1 MTIRLQI
8 VSIAVSL
15 LIVFGIVVGVS
26 AILQH
31 QVANEISGITRY
43 HQPLVAAIGDFD
55 VITDESEL
63 LPLRL
68 LRLDKID
75 QGELDEARA
84 REKIIAQQMQDDIGT
99 ASSLIALAAADRHL
113 SVESRL
119 VFARLQGVVAPL
131 RQKLPPFIA
140 AGQQVMQAI
149 VDGRLDDA
157 RRLSLAFRSYEQTFG
172 AETAEVRNAATQ
184 LSNTAIGEVRAK
196 QAEIRNLS
204 IGLFVVAACL
214 GLGIGILIATGV
226 IRALRLLVNATKA
239 VEAGELSIA
248 VPVRTHD
255 EIGQLATAFNSMV
268 LELRSKERIKDTFGK
283 FVDPRIVS
291 SLIGADPELVDHAD
305 RRVVT
310 IFFSDI
316 RGFTPISEQLTAGSM
331 VNLLNRYFDAVTK
344 SIRDTNGIVDK
355 YIGDA
360 VMAFW
365 APPFSPGDTHAA
377 ACCSSAL
384 AQQQAIED
392 LRSDLAN
399 ITGLRRNTPELF
411 VRMGIATGEA
421 VVGTIGSPVSKS
433 FTVIGDTVNLA
444 SRLEGINKVYGT
456 QVIIADDTLRL
467 AQHEI
472 ETRELDFITVA
483 GKSEPVRIHEL
494 LAPFGKL
501 ATAKED
507 LRCEYAIGLEAYR
520 GREWDRA
527 EGQFEKCLAIA
538 PTDGPA
544 AVFIERVRAMR
555 ATPPPADWDG
565 VWRFTEK

>member
-1 MTIRLQI
+1 MTIRLKI
-8 VSIAVSL
+8 VSIAVAL

-31 QVANEISGITRY
+31 EVTNDVSGITRY
-43 HQPLVAAIGDFD
+43 HEPLVAVIGDFD
-55 VITDESEL
+55 VITYEYEL
-63 LPLRL
+63 LPLRR
-68 LRLDKID
+68 LRLDKLD
-75 QGELDEARA
+75 QSEPDDALA
-84 REKIIAQQMQDDIGT
+84 RERAIAQRMRDDIGT

-113 SVESRL
+113 SIESRL

-131 RQKLPPFIA
+131 YQQLPPFVA
-140 AGQQVMQAI
+140 LGQQVMQAI

-157 RRLSLAFRSYEQTFG
+157 RRLSLDFRSYERIFG
-172 AETAEVRNAATQ
+172 AETAEVRNAATK
-184 LSNTAIGEVRAK
+184 LSNAATAEVLLK
-196 QAEIRNLS
+196 QAQIRNLS
-204 IGLFVVAACL
+204 FGLFVVAACL
-214 GLGIGILIATGV
+214 GLGIGIFIAAAV
-226 IRALRLLVNATKA
+226 IRRLRRLVDATKA
-239 VEAGELSIA
+239 VEAGELSVA
-248 VPVRTHD
+248 VPVQTRD

-268 LELRSKERIKDTFGK
+268 SELRSKERIKDMFGK

-291 SLIGADPELVDHAD
+291 SLIGDPELIARPGRH
-305 RRVVT
+305 VVT

-316 RGFTPISEQLTAGSM
+316 KGFTPISEQLTAGSM
-331 VNLLNRYFDAVTK
+331 VNLLNRYFEAVTK

-377 ACCSSAL
+377 ACCFSAL

-421 VVGTIGSPVSKS
+421 IVGAIGSPLSKS

-456 QVIIADDTLRL
+456 QAIIADDTLRL
-467 AQHEI
+467 AQQEI
-472 ETRELDFITVA
+472 ETRELDLISVA

-501 ATAKED
+501 ATAQVE

-527 EGQFEKCLAIA
+527 EAQFEKCLKIT

-555 ATPPPADWDG
+555 ATPPPTDWDG
-565 VWRFTEK
+565 VWRITAK